1 MTAPHLPRR
10 LRWALGVGCVI
21 ASAGATARANDLAAW
36 RSDEKVGALQH
47 EIDKLR
53 PGDTLRLAAGVFEG
67 PIIIRTPGLTL
78 DGGGQAEIDGGGAG
92 TVVVVAAAD
101 VTLRDL
107 RITGSGQAHE
117 QVDAGISVRS
127 ARNVRI
133 EGVTVADCLFGI
145 DMEYSRGVVV
155 TRNRISSKNLAL
167 GLRGDA
173 IRIHSSQDVLIAGNH
188 WSHARD
194 VVAWYSEGITF
205 QSNLGEDSRYSLHS
219 MYTKRLNIVANRF
232 LRNSVGIFLMYGNGM
247 TVRKNV
253 IMHSLGA
260 TGVGIGLK
268 ETSGIFVQ
276 DNTILY
282 CASGILV
289 DNSPWEPTMRNWFYR
304 NTVAFS
310 TQGVLLSNDRAGNE
324 FRGNVFQAN
333 LVDVQSESRGRSHS
347 LWEGNVWDKYAGFDR
362 DRNGVGDTAHV
373 LHSYGDAM
381 ADTHSFTGF
390 FHATPVELL
399 IETIQRL
406 VPLTEPTVVL
416 QDPKPGLAP
425 AKAAL

>member
-1 MTAPHLPRR
+1 MTAPRLSRR
-10 LRWALGVGCVI
+10 LRLVLGLVGLL
-21 ASAGATARANDLAAW
+21 SAMGAEARTNDLAAW
-36 RSDEKVGALQH
+36 RNDGKVGALQQ
-47 EIDKLR
+47 EIDKLK
-53 PGDTLRLAAGVFEG
+53 PGDTLRLAAGVLEG
-67 PIIIRTPGLTL
+67 PIIIRTPGVTL
-78 DGGGQAEIDGGGAG
+78 DGGGKAIVDGRGEG

-101 VTLRDL
+101 VTIRGLRV
-107 RITGSGQAHE
+107 TGSGQAHE

-133 EGVTVADCLFGI
+133 EGVTVTDCLFGI
-145 DMEYSRGVVV
+145 DMEYSAGVVV
-155 TRNRISSKNLAL
+155 TGTRISSKNLVL

-173 IRIHSSQDVLIAGNH
+173 IRIHSSKDVLITGNH

-205 QSNLGEDSRYSLHS
+205 QGNLGEDSRYSLHS
-219 MYTKRLNIVANRF
+219 MYTKRLVIAENRF
-232 LRNSVGIFLMYGNGM
+232 YRNSVGVFLMYGNGM

-289 DNSPWEPTMRNWFYR
+289 DNSPWEPKTRNWFYG

-310 TQGVLLSNDRAGNE
+310 TQGVLLSNDREGNE

-333 LVDVQSESRGRSHS
+333 LVDVQSESRGRSLS

-362 DRNGVGDTAHV
+362 DRNGIGDTAHI

-416 QDPKPGLAP
+416 QDPRPGLTP